1 MKKSG
6 ATLLVSLLVVV
17 AGGGIAVAH
26 PYPSPHPPTELN
38 RVGDHWTA
46 WDPPEAGP
54 DAYIIQKGD
63 TLWDLAARWL
73 DDPYLWPQIWDEN
86 RYILDSHWIY
96 PGDPLV
102 IPGKPTVV
110 PDDGPPEAEIPD
122 EPQGTDMGYGRDTK
136 PEIEPVPEPVPAPL
150 RPVASPTELYCT
162 GYVEP
167 EHQSADVWVA
177 GREMEKM
184 HPGEGDVIFINHGKD
199 WGIKAGDEFRIQRP
213 AHAVRHP
220 ATEQDLG
227 TYISRIGRIRVLVA
241 QQSTATAV
249 IDLSCEEIREG
260 DELVPWEEIPVPL
273 LRTMPEFDRYDV
285 EPTGGATGHI
295 VSTTRAGRT
304 IMASGDIMH
313 TDLGVASGV
322 KPGQVLTMYR
332 DNGDLPRLN
341 IGQAVILTVEPETS
355 TAKITLSVRESGVGD
370 RVEVARQ

>member
-122 EPQGTDMGYGRDTK
+122 EPQAADMGYGRDTK

-184 HPGEGDVIFINHGKD
+184 HPGEGN
-199 WGIKAGDEFRIQRP
+199 
-213 AHAVRHP
+213 
-220 ATEQDLG
+220 
-227 TYISRIGRIRVLVA
+227 
-241 QQSTATAV
+241 
-249 IDLSCEEIREG
+249 
-260 DELVPWEEIPVPL
+260 
-273 LRTMPEFDRYDV
+273 
-285 EPTGGATGHI
+285 
-295 VSTTRAGRT
+295 RAR
-304 IMASGDIMH
+304 ASP
-313 TDLGVASGV
+313 S
-322 KPGQVLTMYR
+322 
-332 DNGDLPRLN
+332 
-341 IGQAVILTVEPETS
+341 
-355 TAKITLSVRESGVGD
+355 
-370 RVEVARQ
+370 